1 MTNLFTQLPS
11 FIRRSP
17 AECLAIT
24 VLLVVLSYVIV
35 PLTAGA
41 RSTEPAAERATALMV
56 AAMQNKTLAF
66 GRLPQAGLRG
76 PYYVKTVIASAYNS
90 VPEQTDSTPFI
101 TASGTHVRRGVIAAN
116 FLPIG
121 TQITIPD
128 IYGDE
133 VFVVEDRMNARYQNN
148 VDIWMEHVADAKRF
162 GRRTVRIYV
171 YTKTL

>member
-1 MTNLFTQLPS
+1 MTNLFTQVPS

-17 AECLAIT
+17 VECLVIT

-41 RSTEPAAERATALMV
+41 RSTEPTVERATALMV
-56 AAMQNKTLAF
+56 AAMQNKTLVF
-66 GRLPQAGLRG
+66 GKLPQAGLRG
-76 PYYVKTVIASAYNS
+76 PYYVKTVTASAYNS
-90 VPEQTDSTPFI
+90 LPEQTDSTPFI

-116 FLPIG
+116 FLPMG

-133 VFVVEDRMNARYQNN
+133 VFVVEDRMNVRYQNN
-148 VDIWMEHVADAKRF
+148 IDIWMEHVADANLF
-162 GRRTVRIYV
+162 GRRSVKIYV
-171 YTKTL
+171 YTETL